1 MYDMPDIDEKPHE
14 LNRGT
19 IVYDLND
26 FLNQDAIDYDDVSV

>member
-1 MYDMPDIDEKPHE
+1 MPDIDEKPPHK

-26 FLNQDAIDYDDVSV
+26 FLNQSAIDSDDVSD